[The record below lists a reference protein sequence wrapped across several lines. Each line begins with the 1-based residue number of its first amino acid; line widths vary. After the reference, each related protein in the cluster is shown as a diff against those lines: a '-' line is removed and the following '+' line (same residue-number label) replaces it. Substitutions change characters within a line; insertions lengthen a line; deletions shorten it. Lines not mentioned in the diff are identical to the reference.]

1 MTQNRQSRNTAGVS
15 VADLLLGLPLTAS
28 GESTSLSGNFN
39 SFGFYTFVQD
49 DWKVSSRL
57 TLNFGLRYELN
68 TRYVE
73 VQNRQSYF
81 DRQFP
86 GGRVLLAG
94 TSRAFIAPNS
104 LVAAPP
110 TPRALFPSH
119 NHDLVPH

>member
-1 MTQNRQSRNTAGVS
+1 MAVVNGYS
-15 VADLLLGLPLTAS
+15 VANTW
-28 GESTSLSGNFN
+28 
-39 SFGFYTFVQD
+39 FGFFLHD

-94 TSRAFIAPNS
+94 TSRAFIVPNS
-104 LVAAPP
+104 LVDGPA
-110 TPRALFPSH
+110 TPRGLFPA
-119 NHDLVPH
+119 NKGDFGPRIGLAFRPFGDNRTAWRGRRL